1 MNGSIYEQIKQR
13 ILSLYY
19 EPGQRLSQKELAAEF
34 GVSQTPIREALLR
47 LQYEKFVSILPRT
60 GIRVTKIDFKE
71 LKEVYRSRLLIEG
84 ELGRLA
90 ARNITNEQLK
100 EMKALLAAC
109 RRIKDGC
116 VREELVAI
124 DKKFRSVLFKAAG
137 SRTLQEFAELLYD
150 QTLRVW
156 HLTFDTTD
164 FISEV
169 GIEAAE
175 IEETIRSLSQRD
187 PDIVQNLRRKV
198 IMTWIDRL
206 HRYFTRY

>member
-13 ILSLYY
+13 ILSLHY
-19 EPGQRLSQKELAAEF
+19 EPGQRLSQKELAAEL

-47 LQYEKFVSILPRT
+47 LQYEKFVSITPRSD
-60 GIRVTKIDFKE
+60 IRVTKIDFKE
-71 LKEVYRSRLLIEG
+71 LKEIYRSRLLIEG

-90 ARNITNEQLK
+90 ARNITDEQLEK
-100 EMKALLAAC
+100 MKSLLAAC
-109 RRIKDGC
+109 RKIKDGSA
-116 VREELVAI
+116 RAALVDI
-124 DKKFRSVLFKAAG
+124 DKKFRCVLFKAAD
-137 SRTLQEFAELLYD
+137 SRTLQALAEQLYD

-164 FISEV
+164 FMSEV
-169 GIEAAE
+169 NIEAAE
-175 IEETIRSLSQRD
+175 IEETIKSLSQRD
-187 PDIVQNLRRKV
+187 PEIVQNLRRKV

>member
-13 ILSLYY
+13 ILCLYY
-19 EPGQRLSQKELAAEF
+19 EPGQRLSQKELAAEL

-84 ELGRLA
+84 ELGRLS
-90 ARNITNEQLK
+90 ARNITDEQLA
-100 EMKALLAAC
+100 EMKALLVAC

-116 VREELVAI
+116 AREELVVI
-124 DKKFRSVLFKAAG
+124 DKKFRSVLFKAAN
-137 SRTLQEFAELLYD
+137 SLTLQELAELLYD

-164 FISEV
+164 FMSEV
-169 GIEAAE
+169 NIEAEE
-175 IEETIRSLSQRD
+175 IEETIKSLSQRD